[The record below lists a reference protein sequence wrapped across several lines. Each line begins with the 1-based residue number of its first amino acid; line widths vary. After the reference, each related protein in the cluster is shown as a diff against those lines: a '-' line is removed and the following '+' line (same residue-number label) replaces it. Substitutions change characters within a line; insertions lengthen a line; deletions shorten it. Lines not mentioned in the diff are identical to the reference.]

1 MSRNPGEIRQLS
13 RRGALASLLA
23 IGVALHGAPLLA
35 TTKRKFYLQ
44 PLGSGL
50 KQSDVEF
57 VKKSLLAF
65 YDFDLEVLPEVP
77 LPKNAYYAPRS
88 RYRAE
93 KLLTFLK
100 QKLPEDG
107 FRILGI
113 TTKDISTTKGK
124 IKDWGIL
131 GLATI
136 DGVACVIS
144 SFRTKRKTKNH
155 QHALDRFGKVA
166 VHEIGHTLGLNHCPT
181 KGCLMRDAE
190 GSVLSSDHEYDLC
203 SEICRKQLVRAGYE
217 LSGGTPPWPKPGS

>member
-1 MSRNPGEIRQLS
+1 MSHDPLTPKLS
-13 RRGALASLLA
+13 RRRALSSLLA
-23 IGVALHGAPLLA
+23 VGAALSGVPAIAA
-35 TTKRKFYLQ
+35 SKRKFYLQ
-44 PLGSGL
+44 PLGAGL
-50 KQSDVEF
+50 KQADVEF

-65 YDFDLEVLPEVP
+65 YDFDLELLPEVP
-77 LPKNAYYAPRS
+77 LPRAAYYAPRN

-93 KLLTFLK
+93 KLLKFLK
-100 QKLPEDG
+100 QRLPADG

-155 QHALDRFGKVA
+155 QHALERFGKVA
-166 VHEIGHTLGLNHCPT
+166 VHEIGHTLGLDHCPT
-181 KGCLMRDAE
+181 EGCLMRDAH
-190 GSVLSSDHEYDLC
+190 GSVLSTDREYDLC
-203 SEICRKQLVRAGYE
+203 SEICRRQLVRAGYE
-217 LSGGTPPWPKPGS
+217 LSGGTPPWPRPS

>member
-1 MSRNPGEIRQLS
+1 MSRTPPDFPQLS
-13 RRGALASLLA
+13 RRTALTSLIAL
-23 IGVALHGAPLLA
+23 GVALQAGPLLGA
-35 TTKRKFYLQ
+35 TKRKFYLQ

-65 YDFDLEVLPEVP
+65 YDFDLELLPEVP
-77 LPKNAYYAPRS
+77 LPKSAYYAPRN

-93 KLLTFLK
+93 KLLSFLK
-100 QKLPEDG
+100 QRLPDDG

-155 QHALDRFGKVA
+155 QHALERFGKVA
-166 VHEIGHTLGLNHCPT
+166 VHEIGHTLGLDHCPT
-181 KGCLMRDAE
+181 EGCLMRDAR
-190 GSVLSSDHEYDLC
+190 GSVLSTDHEYDLC
-203 SEICRKQLVRAGYE
+203 SEICRKQLIRSGYE
-217 LSGGTPPWPKPGS
+217 LSGGNPPWPKPSS